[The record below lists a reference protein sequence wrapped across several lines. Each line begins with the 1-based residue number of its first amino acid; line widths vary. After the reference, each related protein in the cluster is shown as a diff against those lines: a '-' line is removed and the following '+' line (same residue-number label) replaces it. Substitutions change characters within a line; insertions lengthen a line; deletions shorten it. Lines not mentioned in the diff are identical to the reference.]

1 MMVTLEAK
9 MPQDP
14 VVPPGL
20 ATIRSFINTGE
31 SEPRI
36 EHLES
41 PAALAAWLAEHDLA
55 PPDEA
60 RTDADLA
67 RTLRVRE
74 ALRAF
79 AAGNTGEPV
88 PAEAVAV
95 LEEQRRRSKLGV
107 VFAADGS
114 APIVAAASG
123 IDGALGAVLAIVAH
137 AVHDG
142 SWPRLK
148 ACADPTCR
156 WAFYDSSRSHRR
168 AWCSME
174 VCGNRNKVRA
184 YRRRHRED
192 ETEGAAR

>member
-1 MMVTLEAK
+1 MSD
-9 MPQDP
+9 DP
-14 VVPPGL
+14 PVPTGL

-31 SEPRI
+31 FGPLV
-36 EHLES
+36 EHLAS
-41 PAALAAWLAEHDLA
+41 PAALTAWLSDHELS
-55 PPDEA
+55 PPTE
-60 RTDADLA
+60 THGEADLA
-67 RTLRVRE
+67 RAIRVRE

-88 PAEAVAV
+88 PAQAVAV

-107 VFAADGS
+107 TFGADGS
-114 APIVAAASG
+114 APIVAGASG
-123 IDGALGAVLAIVAH
+123 IDGALGGLLAIVAH

-142 SWPRLK
+142 SWARLK
-148 ACADPTCR
+148 ACADPDCR

-184 YRRRHRED
+184 YRRRHRVD
-192 ETEGAAR
+192 EAEAAAS